1 MAKQKKQPV
10 KMAEN
15 RVGQGIALFWVMVF
29 SGLGIVFIPPTMMI
43 LFAGLIPSLVAILLN
58 TGRIGSIATMLAF
71 NLAGIIPVIGIL
83 WDRGQTFNE
92 AFRMLTD
99 VYMWLAMFGGAGLAV
114 FLSWAVPIVVF
125 SASELQAKAMIAKL
139 QKRRMKLVE
148 EWGGQFVA
156 DMKDSSGNR

>member
-1 MAKQKKQPV
+1 
-10 KMAEN
+10 
-15 RVGQGIALFWVMVF
+15 
-29 SGLGIVFIPPTMMI
+29 
-43 LFAGLIPSLVAILLN
+43 
-58 TGRIGSIATMLAF
+58 
-71 NLAGIIPVIGIL
+71 
-83 WDRGQTFNE
+83 
-92 AFRMLTD
+92 
-99 VYMWLAMFGGAGLAV
+99 MWLAMFGGAGLAV